1 MQYEGTWYNYVAQED
16 QIIKIEA
23 NNIKEAYVIATLVMK
38 YYAGNHYKPDD
49 IVLHEQCS
57 SPYTMQEIE
66 EKYLKNKDNDFT
78 SISENVEKEVEH
90 YLEKIEKD

>member
-1 MQYEGTWYNYVAQED
+1 
-16 QIIKIEA
+16 
-23 NNIKEAYVIATLVMK
+23 
-38 YYAGNHYKPDD
+38 
-49 IVLHEQCS
+49 
-57 SPYTMQEIE
+57 MQEIE